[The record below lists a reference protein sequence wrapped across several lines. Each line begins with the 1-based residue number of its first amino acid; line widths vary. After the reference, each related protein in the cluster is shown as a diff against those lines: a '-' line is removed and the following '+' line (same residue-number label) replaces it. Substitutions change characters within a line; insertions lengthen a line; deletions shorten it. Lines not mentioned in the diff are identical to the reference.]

1 MARAKET
8 EKRKNDMQIIKA
20 VIVNNYLYYKLPEG
34 MNTIGEFIEYLNK
47 NYNSFVELWQFIEE
61 GCSAPYFIEEELKT
75 EKQYVNVATIHRV
88 AEGVVTVLSRCEY
101 EERLRKIVSE
111 KCIHCQNY
119 VDDGCTDLGSYF
131 EKINLDGYCPGFEKR

>member
-1 MARAKET
+1 
-8 EKRKNDMQIIKA
+8 MQKIKA
-20 VIVNNYLYYKLPEG
+20 AIINNYLYYKLPDGIESVK
-34 MNTIGEFIEYLNK
+34 EFVSYLNGH
-47 NYNSFVELWQFIEE
+47 YNSFVELWQFIEE

-101 EERLRKIVSE
+101 EEKLRKVVSE

-131 EKINLDGYCPGFEKR
+131 EKINLDGYCPGFEKRS